1 MFEKTRSIARKFG
14 ARVVAAPALVFVAM
28 GSAHAELPTSV
39 STAIT
44 EYQTDA
50 TTAIGLIMA
59 AGVVIWGLMKLASKL
74 GWR

>member
-1 MFEKTRSIARKFG
+1 MTKKIALRLALIPAF
-14 ARVVAAPALVFVAM
+14 VAATS
-28 GSAHAELPTSV
+28 GSAFAALDPAV
-39 STAIT
+39 PAAIT
-44 EYQTDA
+44 AYQTDA

>member
-1 MFEKTRSIARKFG
+1 MFEKTRSIARKSG
-14 ARVVAAPALVFVAM
+14 ARFVAAPALVVLAV
-28 GSAHAELPTSV
+28 GSAHAALPSSV
-39 STAIT
+39 SDAIT